1 MKKYNISKLK
11 VVFLGYLWRIPQAL
25 YQLKLIDV
33 IGIGLE
39 HKRKNTTIA
48 ISKLNQLKN
57 LFFDAEKIN
66 ENEVAK
72 SLFKKC
78 DYVIIGA
85 FGQILKSEML
95 EFPRIGVC
103 NFHTSFLPQLRG
115 GNPIENLIMQ
125 DRRDG
130 GITFHWVDE
139 GIDSGSII
147 ARQKVEINHTDHYL
161 DVYQKYHLEFEK
173 MARNI
178 EKYFITNS
186 DVFQKLTITDEPT
199 YCDKFSAKDYNLSK
213 LDNIETIFKKIKA
226 FGYFDKVILSYNNK
240 TFSCRR
246 AFIKKNLN
254 LDDGISIS
262 PERIFVYEGHFK
274 LEITDFT
281 EH

>member
-1 MKKYNISKLK
+1 LKKYNISKLK

-213 LDNIETIFKKIKA
+213 LDNIETIFKKI
-226 FGYFDKVILSYNNK
+226 
-240 TFSCRR
+240 
-246 AFIKKNLN
+246 
-254 LDDGISIS
+254 
-262 PERIFVYEGHFK
+262 
-274 LEITDFT
+274 
-281 EH
+281 